1 MSNLVWRMVRRRTT
15 DRKRFSSFH
24 YSIFWKDLHCKRKKF
39 GEKVLPLSVKRISA
53 AAKRSGYRLPLRKA
67 AEKDP
72 ATGICGCTKMP
83 GGRGAAKERGC
94 CLKNAAPAIPVFF
107 CRSLPGCPSD
117 TAQRAQSKGFGCR
130 CFDDAFVGS
139 SYHGEYHL
147 SCLK

>member
-39 GEKVLPLSVKRISA
+39 GEKVLPLSVKRVSA

-107 CRSLPGCPSD
+107 AGVCLAVLQIQHSALKVRVLGVVD
-117 TAQRAQSKGFGCR
+117 
-130 CFDDAFVGS
+130 FDDAFVGS